1 MRSFFSLNSSLNL
14 TVNFYDFLRGIQNDS
29 TIYILNS
36 LEVIS
41 NQLTSK
47 LLSLS
52 SLSLCLLCPLWFNHS
67 DTTNFDINAIKS
79 LMVSAIK
86 NVLVVEK
93 VVRLVNNLLFHL
105 LFPLVQ
111 WESAAVLKVT
121 AIPKPISIRKTCCFR
136 L

>member
-1 MRSFFSLNSSLNL
+1 MLGKKVMVGLPS
-14 TVNFYDFLRGIQNDS
+14 
-29 TIYILNS
+29 IYTHRKSDTLP
-36 LEVIS
+36 
-41 NQLTSK
+41 LTSE

-52 SLSLCLLCPLWFNHS
+52 SLSLCPLCPLWFNHS
-67 DTTNFDINAIKS
+67 DTTNFDINAIK

-111 WESAAVLKVT
+111 WESAAVPKLI
-121 AIPKPISIRKTCCFR
+121 ASPKPIRIIKNCCFR

>member
-1 MRSFFSLNSSLNL
+1 VVNLNF

-29 TIYILNS
+29 AIYILNS

-41 NQLTSK
+41 NQLTSE

-52 SLSLCLLCPLWFNHS
+52 SLSLCPVCPLWFNHF
-67 DTTNFDINAIKS
+67 DTTEIDINAIK

-93 VVRLVNNLLFHL
+93 VVRVVNNLLFHL
-105 LFPLVQ
+105 FFPLVQ
-111 WESAAVLKVT
+111 WESAAVPRVT
-121 AIPKPISIRKTCCFR
+121 AIPKPISIRKVCCFR